1 MDKKR
6 RRDPFWFVYRI
17 VLSVLL
23 VCGACFLIW
32 LGMTLKEYQETET
45 LRESLQVSAASEHP
59 VKTSAPPSPS
69 PTPRPTPTESPPT
82 PTPTPTASPT
92 PSPTEDPLFAQTEGH
107 VRMVSE
113 EIAAFVSGKK
123 DFHEI
128 AHFFA
133 DGTAT
138 KKTLSNFVNEYYI
151 HLTSYEL
158 SQWQITDWKREG
170 DEALSCRV
178 QFLLTAYWEET
189 VSGTDQM
196 DYQMTLRKIDGE
208 WLIYELK
215 L

>member
-45 LRESLQVSAASEHP
+45 LRESLQVSAVSEHP
-59 VKTSAPPSPS
+59 FKTSAPPSPS

>member
-6 RRDPFWFVYRI
+6 RRDPFWFVYGI

-32 LGMTLKEYQETET
+32 LGMTLREYQETGNAS
-45 LRESLQVSAASEHP
+45 RIAAGFRGFGASF
-59 VKTSAPPSPS
+59 KTSAPPSPT
-69 PTPRPTPTESPPT
+69 PTPLPTPTESPPT
-82 PTPTPTASPT
+82 PTPTTAPT
-92 PSPTEDPLFAQTEGH
+92 PSPTVDPLFTQTEGH
-107 VRMVSE
+107 VRTVSE
-113 EIAAFVSGKK
+113 EIAAFISGEK

-158 SQWQITDWKREG
+158 SQWQITNWKREG
-170 DEALSCRV
+170 DDALSCRV
-178 QFLLTAYWEET
+178 QFLLTAYWQET

>member
-6 RRDPFWFVYRI
+6 RRDPFWFVYGI

-32 LGMTLKEYQETET
+32 LGMTLREYQETET
-45 LRESLQVSAASEHP
+45 LRESLQVSAASE
-59 VKTSAPPSPS
+59 PPL
-69 PTPRPTPTESPPT
+69 RPLHRRLPLRHRCRRRPNLLRRRHRPPLQRRLRQWI
-82 PTPTPTASPT
+82 PF
-92 PSPTEDPLFAQTEGH
+92 LCQTEGH
-107 VRMVSE
+107 VRTVSE
-113 EIAAFVSGKK
+113 EIAAFISGEK

-158 SQWQITDWKREG
+158 SQWQITNWKREG
-170 DEALSCRV
+170 DDALSCRV
-178 QFLLTAYWEET
+178 QFLLTAYWQET

>member
-6 RRDPFWFVYRI
+6 RRDPFWFVYGI

-32 LGMTLKEYQETET
+32 LGMTLREYQETET

-59 VKTSAPPSPS
+59 FKTTAPPSPT
-69 PTPRPTPTESPPT
+69 PTPLPTPTESPPT
-82 PTPTPTASPT
+82 PTPTAAPT
-92 PSPTEDPLFAQTEGH
+92 PSPTVDPLFAQTEGH
-107 VRMVSE
+107 VRTVSE
-113 EIAAFVSGKK
+113 EIAAFISGEK

-158 SQWQITDWKREG
+158 SQWQITNWKREG
-170 DEALSCRV
+170 DDALSCRV
-178 QFLLTAYWEET
+178 QFLLTAYWQET

>member
-45 LRESLQVSAASEHP
+45 LRESLQVSAVSEHP
-59 VKTSAPPSPS
+59 FKTSAPPSPS

-107 VRMVSE
+107 VRTVSE

>member
-59 VKTSAPPSPS
+59 FKTSAPPSPS
-69 PTPRPTPTESPPT
+69 PTPRLTPTESPPT